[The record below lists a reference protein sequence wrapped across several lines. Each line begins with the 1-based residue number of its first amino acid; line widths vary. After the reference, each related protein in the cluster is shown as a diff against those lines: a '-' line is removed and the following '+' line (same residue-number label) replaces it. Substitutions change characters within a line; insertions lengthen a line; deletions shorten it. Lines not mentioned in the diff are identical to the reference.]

1 MVCVWPPQISM
12 IVHGRVTFLRIAATS
27 CSAALGSRYSLTN
40 FTELLF
46 YVAHLPE
53 VLEDALGFFLVDDAD
68 GEADV
73 DQDILADL
81 RFRRVSKVDV
91 FADAAKVD
99 LPQTKSDVAGINDFD
114 DFSWNGE
121 THQRTSA
128 AKAAN
133 PFSRLCGTTEVVP
146 FPCLYSPNI
155 ALASRHYGL
164 A

>member
-1 MVCVWPPQISM
+1 M

-27 CSAALGSRYSLTN
+27 CSAAFGSRYSLTN

-46 YVAHLPE
+46 YVAHLLE
-53 VLEDALGFFLVDDAD
+53 VLEDALGFFLVDHTD
-68 GEADV
+68 GKSDV
-73 DQDILADL
+73 DQDIFANL
-81 RFRRVSKVDV
+81 RFGRISEVDV
-91 FADAAKVD
+91 FADASKVY
-99 LPQTKSDVAGINDFD
+99 LSETKGDVAGINDFD
-114 DFSWNGE
+114 DFSWNRE
-121 THQRTSA
+121 THRRTSA

-155 ALASRHYGL
+155 ALASRHHGL